1 MLIFGLDIFIGESSN
16 RNMMSKDLMKTG
28 TTTLAIKC
36 KDGVVLAADKRA
48 TAGNFIANK
57 KMKKVFAVTDRIV
70 LTMAG
75 TVSDAQLMTKLFRAE
90 LQLKTYRTKRTPNMK
105 ESANL
110 LAGLVYSNI
119 RKMSLIPGISHF
131 LMSGEDLEGF
141 HVYDL
146 YPDGSLTEIDDFVS
160 SGSGSVMAYGVLET
174 LYNKEI
180 TVEEGVKLAL
190 KSVNAALQRDSASG
204 NGIDIV
210 TVTKEGIKRV
220 IERELVL

>member
-1 MLIFGLDIFIGESSN
+1 
-16 RNMMSKDLMKTG
+16 MSRDLMKTG

-36 KDGVVLAADKRA
+36 KDGLVLAADKRA

-57 KMKKVFAVTDRIV
+57 KVKKVFSVTDRIV

-75 TVSDAQLMTKLFRAE
+75 TVSDAQLMSRLFRAE
-90 LQLKTYRTKRTPNMK
+90 LQLKTYKTKRIPNVK

-119 RKMSLIPGISHF
+119 RKMSLIPGVSHF
-131 LMSGEDLEGF
+131 LMGGEDMDGF

-146 YPDGSLTEIDDFVS
+146 YPDGSLTEVEDFVS
-160 SGSGSVMAYGVLET
+160 SGSGSVMAYRVLET
-174 LYNKEI
+174 LFKSDI
-180 TVEEGVKLAL
+180 TVEDGVKLAL

-204 NGIDIV
+204 NGIDVV
-210 TVTKEGIKRV
+210 TITKEGIKRV
-220 IERELVL
+220 IERELESVL

>member
-1 MLIFGLDIFIGESSN
+1 MISN
-16 RNMMSKDLMKTG
+16 DLMKTG

-48 TAGNFIANK
+48 TAGSFIANK
-57 KMKKVFAVTDRIV
+57 NVNKVFAVTDNIV

-90 LQLKTYRTKRTPNMK
+90 LQLKNYRTKRTPNMK

-119 RKMSLIPGISHF
+119 RKMSLIPGVSHF
-131 LMSGEDLEGF
+131 LMAGKDIGGF

-174 LYNKEI
+174 LYHNEI
-180 TVEEGVKLAL
+180 TIEEGIKLAL

-204 NGIDIV
+204 NGVDIV
-210 TVTKEGIKRV
+210 IVSKEGIKRV
-220 IERELVL
+220 IEKKLELVL

>member
-1 MLIFGLDIFIGESSN
+1 MSN
-16 RNMMSKDLMKTG
+16 DLMKTG

-36 KDGVVLAADKRA
+36 IDGVVLAADKRA
-48 TAGNFIANK
+48 TAGSFIANK
-57 KMKKVFAVTDRIV
+57 NVNKVFAVTDNVV

-90 LQLKTYRTKRTPNMK
+90 LQLKNYRTKRTPNMK

-204 NGIDIV
+204 NGVDVV

-220 IERELVL
+220 IERELELVL

>member
-1 MLIFGLDIFIGESSN
+1 MSN
-16 RNMMSKDLMKTG
+16 DLMKTG

-36 KDGVVLAADKRA
+36 KDGLVLAADKRA

-57 KMKKVFAVTDRIV
+57 KVKKVFAVTKHLV

-90 LQLKTYRTKRTPNMK
+90 LQLKTYRTKRTPNMR

-110 LAGLVYSNI
+110 LAGMVYSNI

-131 LMSGEDLEGF
+131 LIAGEDVEGF

-174 LYNKEI
+174 LYKTDL

-190 KSVNAALQRDSASG
+190 QSVNAALQRDSASG
-204 NGIDIV
+204 NGIDVV
-210 TVTKEGIKRV
+210 TITKTGIKRV
-220 IERELVL
+220 IEKELELVL